1 MAKFLG
7 LDLGTNSI
15 GWAIR
20 INDGFEREVYFDK
33 FFTDRFKSQKQI
45 QNEEEIDKDN
55 EIVDNGVIIFKK
67 GVGDGKSGEF
77 SLAAE
82 RRNNRSKR
90 RLYNAKRYR
99 KWELLK
105 VLIEN
110 EMCPLTKDE
119 LKLWSVGYWEKYED
133 KWKNKGRTYPI
144 NNEDFQ
150 NWLAFDPTIFGDKG
164 TSTNGKVIRKNPY
177 DLRCEL
183 IKQEENNEYIK
194 KLKIGRALYHLVQRR
209 GFKSSRKSG
218 KSTFATNEDIEQ
230 LKKKNSNFQISFLAK
245 ERLDNGE
252 RFRASGVIQRKYFE
266 DEFFAICD
274 KQNLSSSLIE
284 NLYKAIYF
292 VRPLRSQKGLVGN
305 CTLEKGRPRIP
316 ISHPRFE
323 EFRALQFINNIKW
336 KENDSKEFVE
346 IPIALKK
353 RIFEDM
359 FFRKLVGGK
368 NKGKI
373 SGESYFNFEDI
384 IKNYSENGTYEFNYK
399 NLPNVST
406 CPTIAALMNVFNEE
420 WENKFIQDENN
431 YGINWA
437 GLQIRYNTKDYKN
450 LGRRLKRK
458 IIKGKTTYVATELK
472 KEKTIKV
479 DEIWHLLFDYIQT
492 KDKIEDLEKFCKDV
506 LEFDEDKTRAFC
518 SIDIPQG
525 YGSLSYKAIN
535 KILPFLQ
542 SGFIYSEAVLF
553 ANLKKVLGSEFENKK
568 EDAKTIIAKTIKKTG
583 LIKERYNIVNGLIQ
597 SYFAEAETNHAKGAD
612 EKIIETAKKE
622 TIDRL
627 KKYYGENEWNK
638 KPESEK
644 ELIQKEVFNLY
655 IRFLNG
661 EQTKEEKASAKD
673 NYVPEIDYYKLPR
686 LDEAIKHNL
695 KNSFNI
701 AESNLKALYHPSD
714 IEMYPVSRTELKD
727 TNTKI
732 LESPQP
738 PSKGWKNPMAMR
750 TLHELRH
757 LINYLLKIGKIDKE
771 TKIVIEMARELND
784 ANKRWAIQTY
794 QRYREDENKEFAKAI
809 VGVVKQKYPN
819 LNENDIENINKVR
832 LWWEQ
837 VENNEEVYRQIKSL
851 KEDIEKYRLW
861 KEQDCIC
868 TYTGKPINI
877 TNLFDGTQ
885 TQIMHTFPLSA
896 SFDSSL
902 ANLTVGDAYYNN
914 EIQSNK
920 IPTQLPN
927 YSKDVIING
936 KTYTAIEP
944 RIEKWKEKVIHF
956 KNLIEENKKR
966 TKKTQDPG
974 TKKNLIQNRHLL
986 QFDYDYWKKK
996 VETFTLTEIPLQW
1009 KNSQL
1014 IDTQIIS
1021 KYARAYLKT
1030 VFEKVDVQKGTNTD
1044 KFKKIY
1050 QIKGDEQKDR
1060 SKHSHHAQDAA
1071 ILTLIPNSAKREAI
1085 LESYYKAEEE
1095 KRKFHTKPYESF
1107 NSSHILD
1114 IEKNVIINHISHD
1127 KTLTETIKNI
1137 RKRGERTGKKAQGNS
1152 IRGQLHKETFFGA
1165 IKVLERNE
1173 QGFPIKE
1180 NGKYKILKNKIG
1192 EDEIW
1197 IVSKKPIKDIKI
1209 DKDIIVDDLLKKHI
1223 QKQLDNGIS
1232 LESVTDFNN
1241 KPIRHIR
1248 IRVKAGV
1255 GFLSK
1260 DKAMPIKTQTYSS
1273 RHTHKNEYLVQNEEN
1288 YLFLLYEG
1296 LNDKNKTIRH
1306 YRILNLFDIAQL
1318 KIKDINTIKNEP
1330 EFKTIKKGKFE
1341 LSLKVILKAGDKVI
1355 FYKESRDEITL
1366 ENIKYRLYRLY
1377 KFNELGENTA
1387 YLYLQNHIEARPDNE
1402 LDKGEKA
1409 FDPNK
1414 YQPRLEF
1421 TADKMNCLFENVD
1434 FKIMPDGR
1442 IQFE

>member
-1 MAKFLG
+1 
-7 LDLGTNSI
+7 
-15 GWAIR
+15 
-20 INDGFEREVYFDK
+20 
-33 FFTDRFKSQKQI
+33 
-45 QNEEEIDKDN
+45 
-55 EIVDNGVIIFKK
+55 
-67 GVGDGKSGEF
+67 
-77 SLAAE
+77 
-82 RRNNRSKR
+82 
-90 RLYNAKRYR
+90 
-99 KWELLK
+99 
-105 VLIEN
+105 
-110 EMCPLTKDE
+110 
-119 LKLWSVGYWEKYED
+119 
-133 KWKNKGRTYPI
+133 
-144 NNEDFQ
+144 
-150 NWLAFDPTIFGDKG
+150 
-164 TSTNGKVIRKNPY
+164 
-177 DLRCEL
+177 
-183 IKQEENNEYIK
+183 
-194 KLKIGRALYHLVQRR
+194 
-209 GFKSSRKSG
+209 
-218 KSTFATNEDIEQ
+218 
-230 LKKKNSNFQISFLAK
+230 
-245 ERLDNGE
+245 
-252 RFRASGVIQRKYFE
+252 
-266 DEFFAICD
+266 
-274 KQNLSSSLIE
+274 
-284 NLYKAIYF
+284 
-292 VRPLRSQKGLVGN
+292 
-305 CTLEKGRPRIP
+305 
-316 ISHPRFE
+316 
-323 EFRALQFINNIKW
+323 
-336 KENDSKEFVE
+336 
-346 IPIALKK
+346 
-353 RIFEDM
+353 
-359 FFRKLVGGK
+359 
-368 NKGKI
+368 
-373 SGESYFNFEDI
+373 
-384 IKNYSENGTYEFNYK
+384 
-399 NLPNVST
+399 
-406 CPTIAALMNVFNEE
+406 MNVFNQE

-431 YGINWA
+431 YGINWD
-437 GLQIRYNTKDYKN
+437 GLVLNYTVKYGNKT
-450 LGRRLKRK
+450 GAKR
-458 IIKGKTTYVATELK
+458 TL
-472 KEKTIKV
+472 KV

-492 KDKIEDLEKFCKDV
+492 KDKTEDLEKFCKDV
-506 LEFDEDKTRAFC
+506 LEFDEDKTKAFC
-518 SIDIPQG
+518 SINISQG

-542 SGFIYSEAVLF
+542 SGYIYSEAVLF

-644 ELIQKEVFNLY
+644 ELIQKEIFNLY

-661 EQTKEEKASAKD
+661 EQTKEEKASANQD
-673 NYVPEIDYYKLPR
+673 HVPEIDYYKLPR
-686 LDEAIKHNL
+686 LDEAIKQNL
-695 KNSFNI
+695 KSCFNI
-701 AESNLKALYHPSD
+701 AESNLKKLYHPSD
-714 IEMYPVSRTELKD
+714 IEMYPISKTELKD

-757 LINYLLKIGKIDKE
+757 LLNYLLKIGKIDKK
-771 TKIVIEMARELND
+771 TKIVVEMARELND
-784 ANKRWAIQTY
+784 ENKRRAIQTY

-809 VGVVKQKYPN
+809 VGIVKQKYPN

-837 VENNEEVYRQIKSL
+837 IENNEEVYKQIKSL

-861 KEQDCIC
+861 KQQDCIC
-868 TYTGKPINI
+868 IYTGKTINI

-885 TQIMHTFPLSA
+885 TQIMHTFPVSV

-914 EIQSNK
+914 EIQGNK

-927 YSKDVIING
+927 YSEDVTING

-944 RIEKWKEKVIHF
+944 RLKKWKEKVIKL
-956 KNLIEENKKR
+956 KNLIEDNKKR

-986 QFDYDYWKKK
+986 QFEYDYWKKK
-996 VETFTLTEIPLQW
+996 VDTFTLKEIPTEW

-1050 QIKGDEQKDR
+1050 QVKGDEQKDR

-1071 ILTLIPNSAKREAI
+1071 ILTLIPSSAKREAI

-1127 KTLTETIKNI
+1127 KTLIKTIKNI

-1330 EFKTIKKGKFE
+1330 EFQTIKKGKFE

-1355 FYKESRDEITL
+1355 FYNGSRDEITP
-1366 ENIKYRLYRLY
+1366 ENIKNRLYKLY
-1377 KFNELGENTA
+1377 KFNEMGSA
-1387 YLYLQNHIEARPDNE
+1387 FLYFQNHIEARTEKEIEKTESTFNPSIYQARLMLV
-1402 LDKGEKA
+1402 LDKI
-1409 FDPNK
+1409 
-1414 YQPRLEF
+1414 
-1421 TADKMNCLFENVD
+1421 NCLFENKD
-1434 FKIMPDGR
+1434 FKICPDGTVVF
-1442 IQFE
+1442 I